1 MAGELRMGTEGKGA
15 TFERRRQVT
24 VDTESLVTVIYTL
37 VYLGIFLFLLNWFYQ
52 AVKRIEKSLQGIE
65 KRLEAIETNPTQPAP
80 NETASVSPAAPRS
93 AKKIERVS
101 NMWGIPAIL
110 FIAALFTGSLGLTS
124 YLLWGAGAMVVAAGA
139 WEVVRREIRP

>member
-1 MAGELRMGTEGKGA
+1 MAGEPRMGTEGKRA
-15 TFERRRQVT
+15 TSERSRLMT
-24 VDTESLVTVIYTL
+24 VDTGSLVTLIYSL
-37 VYLGIFLFLLNWFYQ
+37 VYLVVFLFLLNWFYQ

-80 NETASVSPAAPRS
+80 NVTASVSPAAPRS

-101 NMWGIPAIL
+101 NVWGIPAIL

-124 YLLWGAGAMVVAAGA
+124 YLLWGAGAMVVVAGA